1 MITVAYS
8 MAVVRTA
15 RNGVLIQR
23 LNAVESISRVDVLC
37 LDKTGTLTSNSLAVE
52 TVMGLSLSEEDLKAK
67 IGVFAASAS
76 FRNRTS
82 TALLEAFPADAQDVS
97 QEMVFDSSRKWS
109 ALVID
114 DELIVMGAPEVL
126 KDFVEDSEAYA
137 DEVAQYAEQGLRVLL
152 FAGKTGVEDI
162 DIDSPE
168 PLSEGSLKAYGLI
181 VLRDELRRDAKE
193 TVERFTEGGVALKIL
208 SGDNPGTVAAL
219 ARQAGFSPSLSAV
232 AGSELNDL
240 DDGALSRLV
249 QETTVFGRV
258 TPDHKEKLVQALQAE
273 GRFVAMIGDGVNDI
287 PALKAAQV
295 AAVMR
300 SGSPATRSV
309 ADIVLLEDSFGALSK
324 ALLEGQRIRQGMESV
339 FKLFLVRTLAISLV
353 ILFVA
358 LASDEFP
365 LTPRQSAVV
374 AMLTVGIPA
383 IALAT
388 WAMPGKSPHLL
399 LPTAISFVAPAAVT
413 MGLIGFA
420 VYEAFLHLDAGLDE
434 SRTALTLFS
443 VLCGI
448 ALIPYAVT
456 SQNLWLTMDPLRQ
469 RRNLVGLSAVMLVL
483 YGVMSVQPNL
493 RDFYELKV
501 LDLVQYVAIAAAV
514 VVWAQLLRF
523 AVHYGIDEWLGAVAE
538 RFLMSR
544 VLGGNP
550 TPPS

>member
-1 MITVAYS
+1 
-8 MAVVRTA
+8 
-15 RNGVLIQR
+15 
-23 LNAVESISRVDVLC
+23 
-37 LDKTGTLTSNSLAVE
+37 
-52 TVMGLSLSEEDLKAK
+52 
-67 IGVFAASAS
+67 
-76 FRNRTS
+76 
-82 TALLEAFPADAQDVS
+82 
-97 QEMVFDSSRKWS
+97 
-109 ALVID
+109 
-114 DELIVMGAPEVL
+114 
-126 KDFVEDSEAYA
+126 
-137 DEVAQYAEQGLRVLL
+137 
-152 FAGKTGVEDI
+152 
-162 DIDSPE
+162 
-168 PLSEGSLKAYGLI
+168 
-181 VLRDELRRDAKE
+181 
-193 TVERFTEGGVALKIL
+193 
-208 SGDNPGTVAAL
+208 
-219 ARQAGFSPSLSAV
+219 
-232 AGSELNDL
+232 
-240 DDGALSRLV
+240 V